1 MEETTIK
8 KEKVSKKDNLKKV
21 YRACLEI
28 LVKEDKLTVTDVRKA
43 CIEHNN
49 KVLVASGTIVK
60 ELRKLIGEED
70 SIQQQGYGKGTFYSI
85 PKDFPKWKIK
95 TASKMLPNYVAEDAE
110 AKPLPP
116 VDNFV
121 PLEEE
126 KAQEAETAKE
136 PTKPE
141 PKEIGMGE
149 EMIKLFCEQHK
160 IKKEDLNPNVLF
172 YFGRTEPSNREIKRG
187 VFFLESIKSYLQGD
201 ESIIPIE
208 ALDAIDA
215 RSGGKCKNYWSF
227 LFLIYTL
234 GESPWVDFEVLEGQG
249 LRITFLDVDAVNVI
263 QDKLFEAM
271 SESSAKDKGEKC
283 IVEKILKNRKPT
295 EIIPEPEPVK
305 TAVKETNIIP
315 QREEQPTVSKVILK
329 RDLSKVVYVLYAL
342 LKSGLQ
348 NVKID
353 VINDLVKSRYNVDLG
368 KETVIA
374 AVHGLEEEGFV
385 KTSSEGINISEENK
399 LDDMLLKYKYQTW
412 YNITLITLKKV
423 DTIQK
428 YTGNVRPVFIGK
440 TVAGDLSIYALLMDI
455 ENPSHVNS
463 LLKLYSKQEEDFGE
477 SMILPRELEDQFK
490 KTLGIGVTREKG
502 TIEKLLEACET
513 L

>member
-1 MEETTIK
+1 METEKKKVTK
-8 KEKVSKKDNLKKV
+8 KENLKKV
-21 YRACLEI
+21 FRYCLEI
-28 LVKEDKLTVTDVRKA
+28 LVKKGKLLPSDIRKA
-43 CIEHNN
+43 CMEYNN
-49 KVLVASGTIVK
+49 KVLIQASFVIK
-60 ELRKLIGEED
+60 DLRKLIGEGEE
-70 SIQQQGYGKGTFYSI
+70 SIVMQGYGKATYYVV
-85 PKDFPKWKIK
+85 PKEFPNWKLEVALN
-95 TASKMLPNYVAEDAE
+95 TLPNYCGTDPNPKA
-110 AKPLPP
+110 LPP

-126 KAQEAETAKE
+126 APKTEE
-136 PTKPE
+136 PIKPE

-215 RSGGKCKNYWSF
+215 KSGGKCKNYWSF

-249 LRITFLDVDAVNVI
+249 LKITFLDVDAVNVI

-283 IVEKILKNRKPT
+283 IVEKILKSRKSV
-295 EIIPEPEPVK
+295 EIVPEPKPVR
-305 TAVKETNIIP
+305 TVVEETNIIP
-315 QREEQPTVSKVILK
+315 QHEQQTTTVSKVILK

-348 NVKID
+348 DIKVD
-353 VINDLVKSRYNVDLG
+353 VINDLVKSRYNVDLD

-428 YTGNVRPVFIGK
+428 YTGNVRPIFIGK
-440 TVAGDLSIYALLMDI
+440 TVAGDLSIYSLQMDI
-455 ENPSHVNS
+455 ENPSHVDS

-477 SMILPRELEDQFK
+477 AMILPRELEDQFK

-502 TIEKLLEACET
+502 AIEKLLEACET